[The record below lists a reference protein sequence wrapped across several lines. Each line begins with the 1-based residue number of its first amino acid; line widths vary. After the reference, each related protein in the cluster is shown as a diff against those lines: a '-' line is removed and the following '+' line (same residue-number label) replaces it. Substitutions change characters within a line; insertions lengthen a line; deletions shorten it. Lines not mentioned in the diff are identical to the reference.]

1 MTQEPRDEQSRP
13 ISRWAPPTDAPSAPP
28 TAPSS
33 PDSLV
38 EDERDTAEVPLPGMP
53 QPAVAPAPPSP
64 PAPGADTAS
73 LPPMVPPPPG
83 GGSLPGFDG
92 PPAPPPSSSDRAEP
106 RQRRRVSGP
115 IWALA
120 AAVVFLLGVLGGYAG
135 GVLEDQDDMSSIAGG
150 GLEPGSIETDAPLA
164 GDDAS
169 IVKVAATLLPSTVQ
183 IFAEYQGVE
192 DAATGSGFVFDR
204 NGHVVTNNHVVADAA
219 KAKGSIE
226 VVDHK
231 GRRYKADVV
240 GRSAVYDLAVLDVPE
255 IKKLEPASLGSTSR
269 LRIGEGVVAIGSPL
283 GLSSTVTSG
292 IVSALQ
298 RPVSTGQTEDD
309 TSYINAVQTDAAI
322 NPGNSGG
329 PLVNLVG
336 QVIGVNSA
344 IATAGGGGSGEGGS
358 GSIGVGFAI
367 PIDQVK
373 ITAAQILKTGKAT
386 YPIVGASVDVQAADH
401 NGALISVVESGSP
414 AAAGGLKDGDRVTK
428 VGDVTVTDGI
438 GMIVAIRA
446 HQPGETVEF
455 TVNRNGSRQVLK
467 IKLDAQTEN
476 LA

>member
-1 MTQEPRDEQSRP
+1 MGVVTQEPQDDQSRP
-13 ISRWAPPTDAPSAPP
+13 ISRWAPPSDVPP
-28 TAPSS
+28 AGQPS
-33 PDSLV
+33 PDDLV
-38 EDERDTAEVPLPGMP
+38 DDERDTAEVPLPGMP
-53 QPAVAPAPPSP
+53 RPAVAPVPS
-64 PAPGADTAS
+64 ADTAP
-73 LPPMVPPPPG
+73 LPPLVPPPP
-83 GGSLPGFDG
+83 GGSLPGFDA
-92 PPAPPPSSSDRAEP
+92 PPAPPPSSPARNDSP
-106 RQRRRVSGP
+106 PRRRIPGP

-120 AAVVFLLGVLGGYAG
+120 AAVAFLLGVLGGYAG
-135 GVLEDQDDMSSIAGG
+135 GVLEDQDDMSSLAGG
-150 GLEPGSIETDAPLA
+150 GLDPGSIETDAPLA

-192 DAATGSGFVFDR
+192 DAATGSGFIFDR

-231 GRRYKADVV
+231 GRRYKADVI

-255 IKKLEPASLGSTSR
+255 VKELEPASLGSTSR

-344 IATAGGGGSGEGGS
+344 IATAGGGQGGEG

-373 ITAAQILKTGKAT
+373 VTAAQILKTGKAT

-401 NGALISVVESGSP
+401 NGALISVVEAGSP

-446 HQPGETVEF
+446 HQPGETIEF
-455 TVNRNGSRQVLK
+455 TVMRNGARHELK
-467 IKLDAQTEN
+467 IKLEAQTEN